1 MTADST
7 QMQRPVMN
15 PHEKRMQTIQAVLYV
30 IAIILGLINGF
41 YGSEF
46 WIQTGEFIST
56 IFIRLFRF
64 IAVPIIAVSII
75 ATLSQISRS
84 TESGRIFR
92 HSVFYTLLT
101 TILAASL
108 AAILFEV
115 FSPANVTLS
124 DTTEASAAIA
134 GIKGKSYFDY
144 ITSVV
149 PDNAIAPFLSANVLS
164 VLLIAAAVGIAIAKL
179 PHDSREQRVLMA
191 FFSGLQAVLFT
202 LVGWIIM
209 ILPLGIF
216 GFFTV
221 LAKEINAG
229 VAVGGLGTYFATVLS
244 ANFIQMLI
252 VLPALLLLRGINP
265 IRVFKGMLPA
275 LTVAFFSKSS
285 AGTLPV
291 TMRCSEVN
299 LGVRES
305 VSRFVLPMC
314 TTINMNGCAAF
325 ILITVVYLMQNAG
338 VDITW
343 STLAVWIF
351 IATIAAVGNAGVP
364 MGCFFL
370 SASLLASMNVPILL
384 MGVILPFYAV
394 IDAIDT
400 GSEYTGPVK
409 MKMDLGVDVL
419 PKFSKDTTDRNRTS
433 PFAFTGNKFEFR
445 MPGSAENLS
454 DCNTILNTAVAKELK
469 GYADELEGAEDFT
482 SAAIALVKRTIRDH
496 RRVIFNGNGYTAAWE
511 EEAARRGLPNKKNTP
526 AALPALVDP
535 KNIQLMEDFGV
546 LTKVEMESRYEVEM
560 EHYAKIINIEALTM
574 LEMAR
579 KQLLPAVNSYMSE
592 VANTAATKLAVSEA
606 LSVRSETKTLTR
618 LSTDADA
625 MSDAIDVLQDVVD
638 AAEALTSESEKA
650 VAFHDNVIPAMDA
663 LRAAADDAETICG
676 EDYWPL
682 PSYSKMLYYV

>member
-1 MTADST
+1 MSADSS

-15 PHEKRMQTIQAVLYV
+15 PKEKRMQTIQAVLYV
-30 IAIILGLINGF
+30 VAIVLGLINGF
-41 YGSEF
+41 YGSEI

-101 TILAASL
+101 TILAATL
-108 AAILFEV
+108 AAILFEL
-115 FSPANVTLS
+115 FAPANVTLS
-124 DTTEASAAIA
+124 DTTQASEAIA

-164 VLLIAAAVGIAIAKL
+164 VLIIAAAVGIAIAKL

-191 FFSGLQAVLFT
+191 FFSGLQSVLFT
-202 LVGWIIM
+202 LVSWIIM

-229 VAVGGLGTYFATVLS
+229 VAVGCLGTYFATVLS

-252 VLPALLLLRGINP
+252 VLPAILLLRGINP

-299 LGVRES
+299 LGVKES

-343 STLAVWIF
+343 TTLAVWIF
-351 IATIAAVGNAGVP
+351 ISTIAAVGNAGVP

-394 IDAIDT
+394 IDAIETTLNVWSD
-400 GSEYTGPVK
+400 SNVAVLVHK
-409 MKMDLGVDVL
+409 DLYGDL
-419 PKFSKDTTDRNRTS
+419 
-433 PFAFTGNKFEFR
+433 
-445 MPGSAENLS
+445 
-454 DCNTILNTAVAKELK
+454 
-469 GYADELEGAEDFT
+469 
-482 SAAIALVKRTIRDH
+482 
-496 RRVIFNGNGYTAAWE
+496 
-511 EEAARRGLPNKKNTP
+511 
-526 AALPALVDP
+526 
-535 KNIQLMEDFGV
+535 
-546 LTKVEMESRYEVEM
+546 
-560 EHYAKIINIEALTM
+560 
-574 LEMAR
+574 
-579 KQLLPAVNSYMSE
+579 
-592 VANTAATKLAVSEA
+592 
-606 LSVRSETKTLTR
+606 
-618 LSTDADA
+618 
-625 MSDAIDVLQDVVD
+625 
-638 AAEALTSESEKA
+638 
-650 VAFHDNVIPAMDA
+650 
-663 LRAAADDAETICG
+663 
-676 EDYWPL
+676 
-682 PSYSKMLYYV
+682 

>member
-1 MTADST
+1 MSADST
-7 QMQRPVMN
+7 QMNRPVMN
-15 PHEKRMQTIQAVLYV
+15 PKEKRLQTIQAILYV
-30 IAIILGLINGF
+30 VAIVLGLINGF

-46 WIQTGEFIST
+46 WIQCGEFIST

-92 HSVFYTLLT
+92 HCIFYTLLT
-101 TILAASL
+101 TILAAAL
-108 AAILFEV
+108 AACLFEL
-115 FSPANVTLS
+115 FSPANVSLS
-124 DTTEASAAIA
+124 DTTQASAAIA
-134 GIKGKSYFDY
+134 GIQGKSYFDY

-191 FFSGLQAVLFT
+191 FFSGLQSVLFT
-202 LVGWIIM
+202 LVGWIIVV
-209 ILPLGIF
+209 LPLGIF

-229 VAVGGLGTYFATVLS
+229 VAVGGLGSYFATVLT
-244 ANFIQMLI
+244 ANFVQMLI

-265 IRVFKGMLPA
+265 LRVFKGMLPA

-299 LGVRES
+299 LGVKES

-343 STLAVWIF
+343 TTLAVWIF

-394 IDAIDT
+394 IDAIETTLNVWSD
-400 GSEYTGPVK
+400 SNVAVLVNK
-409 MKMDLGVDVL
+409 DLYGD
-419 PKFSKDTTDRNRTS
+419 
-433 PFAFTGNKFEFR
+433 
-445 MPGSAENLS
+445 
-454 DCNTILNTAVAKELK
+454 
-469 GYADELEGAEDFT
+469 
-482 SAAIALVKRTIRDH
+482 
-496 RRVIFNGNGYTAAWE
+496 
-511 EEAARRGLPNKKNTP
+511 
-526 AALPALVDP
+526 
-535 KNIQLMEDFGV
+535 
-546 LTKVEMESRYEVEM
+546 
-560 EHYAKIINIEALTM
+560 
-574 LEMAR
+574 
-579 KQLLPAVNSYMSE
+579 
-592 VANTAATKLAVSEA
+592 
-606 LSVRSETKTLTR
+606 
-618 LSTDADA
+618 
-625 MSDAIDVLQDVVD
+625 
-638 AAEALTSESEKA
+638 
-650 VAFHDNVIPAMDA
+650 
-663 LRAAADDAETICG
+663 
-676 EDYWPL
+676 
-682 PSYSKMLYYV
+682 

>member
-1 MTADST
+1 MTAAST
-7 QMQRPVMN
+7 PRQRPGMK
-15 PHEKRMQTIQAVLYV
+15 PHDKRRQTIPAGLYV

-191 FFSGLQAVLFT
+191 FFSGLQAVPFT
-202 LVGWIIM
+202 LVSWIIM

-299 LGVRES
+299 LGVKES

-394 IDAIDT
+394 IDAIETTLNVWSD
-400 GSEYTGPVK
+400 SNVAVLVHK
-409 MKMDLGVDVL
+409 DLYGD
-419 PKFSKDTTDRNRTS
+419 
-433 PFAFTGNKFEFR
+433 
-445 MPGSAENLS
+445 
-454 DCNTILNTAVAKELK
+454 I
-469 GYADELEGAEDFT
+469 
-482 SAAIALVKRTIRDH
+482 
-496 RRVIFNGNGYTAAWE
+496 
-511 EEAARRGLPNKKNTP
+511 
-526 AALPALVDP
+526 
-535 KNIQLMEDFGV
+535 
-546 LTKVEMESRYEVEM
+546 
-560 EHYAKIINIEALTM
+560 
-574 LEMAR
+574 
-579 KQLLPAVNSYMSE
+579 
-592 VANTAATKLAVSEA
+592 
-606 LSVRSETKTLTR
+606 
-618 LSTDADA
+618 
-625 MSDAIDVLQDVVD
+625 
-638 AAEALTSESEKA
+638 
-650 VAFHDNVIPAMDA
+650 
-663 LRAAADDAETICG
+663 
-676 EDYWPL
+676 
-682 PSYSKMLYYV
+682 

>member
-15 PHEKRMQTIQAVLYV
+15 PREKRMQTIQAVLYV

-325 ILITVVYLMQNAG
+325 ILVTVVYLMQNAG

-394 IDAIDT
+394 IDAIETTLNVWSD
-400 GSEYTGPVK
+400 SNVAVLVHK
-409 MKMDLGVDVL
+409 DLYGD
-419 PKFSKDTTDRNRTS
+419 
-433 PFAFTGNKFEFR
+433 
-445 MPGSAENLS
+445 
-454 DCNTILNTAVAKELK
+454 I
-469 GYADELEGAEDFT
+469 
-482 SAAIALVKRTIRDH
+482 
-496 RRVIFNGNGYTAAWE
+496 
-511 EEAARRGLPNKKNTP
+511 
-526 AALPALVDP
+526 
-535 KNIQLMEDFGV
+535 
-546 LTKVEMESRYEVEM
+546 
-560 EHYAKIINIEALTM
+560 
-574 LEMAR
+574 
-579 KQLLPAVNSYMSE
+579 
-592 VANTAATKLAVSEA
+592 
-606 LSVRSETKTLTR
+606 
-618 LSTDADA
+618 
-625 MSDAIDVLQDVVD
+625 
-638 AAEALTSESEKA
+638 
-650 VAFHDNVIPAMDA
+650 
-663 LRAAADDAETICG
+663 
-676 EDYWPL
+676 
-682 PSYSKMLYYV
+682 

>member
-1 MTADST
+1 MSADST
-7 QMQRPVMN
+7 QMNRPVMN
-15 PHEKRMQTIQAVLYV
+15 PKEKRMQTIQAILYV
-30 IAIILGLINGF
+30 VAIVLGLINGF

-46 WIQTGEFIST
+46 WIQCGEFIST

-75 ATLSQISRS
+75 ATLSQISKS

-92 HSVFYTLLT
+92 HCIFYTLLT
-101 TILAASL
+101 TILAAAL
-108 AAILFEV
+108 AACLFEL
-115 FSPANVTLS
+115 FSPANVSLS
-124 DTTEASAAIA
+124 DTTQASAAIA
-134 GIKGKSYFDY
+134 GIQGKSYFDY

-164 VLLIAAAVGIAIAKL
+164 VLLIAAAIGIAIAKL

-191 FFSGLQAVLFT
+191 FFSGLQSVLFT
-202 LVGWIIM
+202 LVGWIIVV
-209 ILPLGIF
+209 LPLGIF

-229 VAVGGLGTYFATVLS
+229 VAVGGLGTYFATVLT
-244 ANFIQMLI
+244 ANFVQMLI

-265 IRVFKGMLPA
+265 LRVFKGMLPA

-299 LGVRES
+299 LGVKES

-343 STLAVWIF
+343 TTLAVWIF

-394 IDAIDT
+394 IDAIETTLNVWSD
-400 GSEYTGPVK
+400 SNVAVLVNK
-409 MKMDLGVDVL
+409 DLY
-419 PKFSKDTTDRNRTS
+419 
-433 PFAFTGNKFEFR
+433 GN
-445 MPGSAENLS
+445 
-454 DCNTILNTAVAKELK
+454 
-469 GYADELEGAEDFT
+469 
-482 SAAIALVKRTIRDH
+482 
-496 RRVIFNGNGYTAAWE
+496 
-511 EEAARRGLPNKKNTP
+511 
-526 AALPALVDP
+526 
-535 KNIQLMEDFGV
+535 
-546 LTKVEMESRYEVEM
+546 
-560 EHYAKIINIEALTM
+560 
-574 LEMAR
+574 
-579 KQLLPAVNSYMSE
+579 
-592 VANTAATKLAVSEA
+592 
-606 LSVRSETKTLTR
+606 
-618 LSTDADA
+618 
-625 MSDAIDVLQDVVD
+625 
-638 AAEALTSESEKA
+638 
-650 VAFHDNVIPAMDA
+650 
-663 LRAAADDAETICG
+663 
-676 EDYWPL
+676 
-682 PSYSKMLYYV
+682 